1 MCDSCSGLCLDLNM
15 QCRRQFTNTWW
26 HLCSCHVLH
35 MLAHTGSTYNVFSVI
50 LFKTFLCL
58 LFLICD
64 NWQHELVVRP
74 FVVAFLL
81 CVQVKIHLEDKSKW
95 LQLFNNPCYKEW
107 IQLLPKLISIF
118 KISNNYWQQSN
129 TSVYCNIFWLCRD
142 VLLHLVNTNKIE
154 IFNKTTRIFE
164 NSKRIH
170 IWHALNNRN
179 VSEYWTRCCYD
190 LRYAT

>member
-1 MCDSCSGLCLDLNM
+1 MPWFEYG
-15 QCRRQFTNTWW
+15 RRQFTNTWW

-35 MLAHTGSTYNVFSVI
+35 MLAHTGSTYIVFSVI

-95 LQLFNNPCYKEW
+95 LQLFNPCYKEW
-107 IQLLPKLISIF
+107 IHFS
-118 KISNNYWQQSN
+118 SNKNLFRFLKSAIIIGNKEILQYE
-129 TSVYCNIFWLCRD
+129 YCLKHFWMCRD

-154 IFNKTTRIFE
+154 FFNKTTRMFE

-170 IWHALNNRN
+170 IWHALNN
-179 VSEYWTRCCYD
+179 
-190 LRYAT
+190 